1 MFIWICLSVL
11 WLISNTFFIQL
22 LPTIPIIWDNLITI
36 NPLSIWISSIILWI
50 VILWLLYIIMLK
62 ELKNIYDIWLIILSI
77 ILVILFKKYFLVP
90 FSLVPMINW
99 IVWTLWI
106 FTFFYI
112 QIFVSR
118 WMWLWWWDLRI
129 WIMIWLIFW
138 ISYSLLGM
146 MVIYL
151 TWSIL
156 SILLILVKKLKH
168 KKKKINT
175 IIPFW
180 PFMWIWF
187 FIVIFFLNDIT
198 KIIEIYFENL

>member
-1 MFIWICLSVL
+1 LWI
-11 WLISNTFFIQL
+11 I
-22 LPTIPIIWDNLITI
+22 IIWLF
-36 NPLSIWISSIILWI
+36 
-50 VILWLLYIIMLK
+50 YIIMIK
-62 ELKNIYDIWLIILSI
+62 ELKNICDIWLITLSI
-77 ILVILFKKYFLVP
+77 VLVILFKKYFQVP
-90 FSLVPMINW
+90 FSLVPMISW
-99 IVWTLWI
+99 IIWALWI
-106 FTFFYI
+106 FVFFYI

-118 WMWLWWWDLRI
+118 WVWLWWWDLRI

-138 ISYSLLGM
+138 ISYSLVGM

-156 SILLILVKKLKH
+156 SILLVLIKKLKH
-168 KKKKINT
+168 KKKKIST

-187 FIVIFFLNDIT
+187 FIVMFFLNDIT